1 MSLRELVVAARETS
15 DYRALIEAIP
25 YASFL
30 GFAFEPSG
38 EALVGKMSFSDH
50 IVGNARVGAL
60 HGGALGALMELTG
73 AFAVLHEA
81 EALSVPKTINITVE
95 YLRQAHFEDTFCRA
109 ELVRKG
115 RRVVNVRLTAWQSD
129 ESKPVTAAIAHY
141 LVDPGEAAQKPG

>member
-1 MSLRELVVAARETS
+1 MTSLRDLVQEARATS

-25 YASFL
+25 YARFL
-30 GFAFEPSG
+30 GFSFEPREG
-38 EALVGKMSFSDH
+38 ELLGRMAFAQHV
-50 IVGNARVGAL
+50 VGNARVGAL

-81 EALSVPKTINITVE
+81 EALTVPKTINITVE
-95 YLRQAHFEDTFCRA
+95 YLRQAHFEDTYCRA

-129 ESKPVTAAIAHY
+129 EKKPVTAAVAHY
-141 LVDPGEAAQKPG
+141 LIDPGETTAG

>member
-1 MSLRELVVAARETS
+1 MSLRDLVVKARETA
-15 DYRALIEAIP
+15 DYSALVAAIP

-30 GFAFEPSG
+30 GFQFEPRG
-38 EALVGKMSFSDH
+38 DELVGKMTFSDH

-73 AFAVLHEA
+73 AFAVLHQA
-81 EALSVPKTINITVE
+81 EALTVPKTINITVE
-95 YLRQAHFEDTFCRA
+95 FLRQARFEDTFCRA

-129 ESKPVTAAIAHY
+129 ESKPVTAAVAHF
-141 LVDPGEAAQKPG
+141 LVDPGEGEPKAE